1 MVEPSTELLLCTRN
15 FLSASGE
22 MTEDHCV
29 YKTWRDF
36 PGGPVAKTLCSQ
48 CWEPGFDLWLGN

>member
-22 MTEDHCV
+22 MTEDGCMC
-29 YKTWRDF
+29 KNMEGLPWWSS
-36 PGGPVAKTLCSQ
+36 G
-48 CWEPGFDLWLGN
+48 